1 MADIF
6 TALPALLAAYPE
18 ALRNEAER
26 LVEDHAVVTLDLEN
40 GALDAELIL
49 DDKAVHTRWSKQPE
63 GWVSESDAE
72 DDLHDLA
79 CCMSL
84 ISLKRDHEA
93 HPVQSEA
100 EAPVESFQQ
109 SIERELGRKLEAAEE
124 GYVAKIEKRW
134 EVVNKTGEIFDK
146 DMVRLQPKWSIAS
159 TDPLELWADKPATAL
174 EFWNYV
180 ALALKERGLPY
191 PSFLKVITDI
201 RKTQA
206 QLAQWKQSRSVPQW
220 QERVRRFALE
230 KAARTAAPHIEALRL
245 LVTTTDVRLQ
255 SKSNAETEYQ
265 TLNNSELE
273 AISSEHAQGSLQLT
287 VEDELLLVSVL
298 HHLEHS
304 PIEIFRLENDRHGMW
319 LGSLLQQPALASRI
333 VTLDEVPLTR
343 STERLVWL
351 TETVEESASVA
362 LKLALPDGS
371 PPPTPLR
378 VLPGA
383 QTQYLTG
390 DTVYPGPLWFGDETQ
405 ADNRILIPEEALN
418 SSDGV
423 AFMERL
429 GAAPPP
435 SLAARIRKDKLEV
448 EITAQCAAAVS
459 GGTQYAQLRVQA
471 TSPDG
476 RYVESLQG
484 ERWIVEKNLPSLDD
498 AIICHDRSDLEN
510 LPQRMQALK
519 ATWDQG
525 IDAFRT
531 RMTKNFPESF
541 YQWSQDLPSSIRF
554 LPDASLGSI
563 LADPLIARLRL
574 EASQTSTIDWFDLR
588 VVLDVEGVDLSPAD
602 IRRLIAAKGGFVRL
616 ADGSWRRVKIEL
628 SEEQS
633 ELVDQLGIDLN
644 DLNDE
649 AHRLHWRHLVGD
661 KGQQLISTQQWDSL
675 QQRMESIKLDEKPAI
690 PDGMIYSLRPYQVE
704 GFHYLA
710 YLAVNGFGGILAD
723 DMGLGKTV
731 QTITWVL
738 WLRQRTEAARCAPII
753 VVCPKSVLD
762 VWALEFQKAAPS
774 IRVQVLHDKDELEM
788 SRIGNEFDVV
798 VLNYAQLRSCI
809 HMLNSTQWLAAILDE
824 GQHIKNPDSK
834 ASRAARELNAQH
846 RLVLT
851 GTPLENRLLDLW
863 SLMSFAT
870 PGALGDRSYFHKNF
884 DRRKDERA
892 SSRLSARLRPFILR
906 RTKSQVARDL
916 PPRTEENL
924 LIELSG
930 TQEALYREELVR
942 AQQMVLSASG
952 KNALEKRRFAIL
964 QALTRLRQVCCH
976 PALLNRDE
984 DGTPVLNLQNGEE
997 DSGKLTAVLDLIEQ
1011 LHMAGQKVLFF
1022 SQFVSMLKIVRQKLE
1037 GMGLP
1042 YHWLTGSSDNRA
1054 EIVRR
1059 FQEDESASVFLI
1071 SLKAGGSGLNLTS
1084 ASYVILYDPWWNP
1097 AVENQAIDRA
1107 HRIGQTQPVI
1117 AYRLIAKNTIEE
1129 KILMLQ
1135 QKKQKMTSDILGNEG
1150 FAQSLD
1156 QNDFA
1161 FLLGLES
1168 TMAAEQEED

>member
-6 TALPALLAAYPE
+6 TALPALIAAYPE
-18 ALRNEAER
+18 PLRNEAER
-26 LVEDHAVVTLDLEN
+26 LVEDQAVVTLDLDD
-40 GALDAELIL
+40 GALDAEVIL
-49 DDKAVHTRWSKQPE
+49 DDKPVHTRWSKQEE
-63 GWVSESDAE
+63 GWISESDAE

-79 CCMSL
+79 CLMAL
-84 ISLKRDHEA
+84 ISLRRDHEA

-100 EAPVESFQQ
+100 EAPVLSFQAM
-109 SIERELGRKLEAAEE
+109 IERELGRKLEPTEE
-124 GYVAKIEKRW
+124 GYLAKVEKRW
-134 EVVNKTGEIFDK
+134 DVVSKTGEIYDK
-146 DMVRLQPKWSIAS
+146 DMVRLHPRWSLAS
-159 TDPLELWADKPATAL
+159 TDPLELWSDRPATAL

-180 ALALKERGLPY
+180 ALAMKEKNLPY
-191 PSFLKVITDI
+191 PAFLKVITDLK
-201 RKTQA
+201 KTQA
-206 QLAQWKQSRSVPQW
+206 LLARWKQARSVPQW
-220 QERVRRFALE
+220 QERVRRFSLA
-230 KAARTAAPHIEALRL
+230 KPARLFGFHVDALRL
-245 LVTTTDVRLQ
+245 LVTTTDAKLQ
-255 SKSNAETEYQ
+255 WRGSAEEEYQ
-265 TLNNSELE
+265 TISAEQLE
-273 AISSEHAQGSLQLT
+273 AIKSDHTRGALPLS
-287 VEDELLLVSVL
+287 VEDELLLVGVL
-298 HHLEHS
+298 KHLQHS
-304 PIEIFRLENDRHGMW
+304 DVEVFRLENERHGMW
-319 LGSLLQQPALASRI
+319 LGSLLAQPALASRL
-333 VTLDEVPLTR
+333 VSLDEVPLVR
-343 STERLVWL
+343 SEERLVWQA
-351 TETVEESASVA
+351 EDAEDAVVV
-362 LKLALPDGS
+362 KLVLPDGS
-371 PPPTPLR
+371 APPSPLR

-383 QTQYLTG
+383 QTHYLTG
-390 DTVYPGPLWFGDETQ
+390 DIIYAGPLWFGDETL
-405 ADNRILIPEEALN
+405 AESRVHIPAEALT

-423 AFMERL
+423 AFLDRL
-429 GAAPPP
+429 GAELPP
-435 SLAARIRKDKLEV
+435 SIASKIRKEKLLV
-448 EITAQCAAAVS
+448 EISAASNAAPS
-459 GGTQYAQLRVQA
+459 GGTQYAHLRVQA
-471 TSPDG
+471 RTEDG
-476 RYVESLQG
+476 RYIEALQG
-484 ERWIVEKNLPSLDD
+484 EDWVIEKNAPVLDS
-498 AIICHDRSDLEN
+498 AIVCMDRTDLEGV
-510 LPQRMQALK
+510 PEKMKELK
-519 ATWDQG
+519 ATWDSG
-525 IDAFRT
+525 LDAFRT
-531 RMTKNFPESF
+531 RVTKNFPENF
-541 YQWSQDLPSSIRF
+541 YRWTQELAPTVTFNTDEN
-554 LPDASLGSI
+554 LGSI

-574 EASQTSTIDWFDLR
+574 EATQTATIDWFDLR
-588 VVLDVEGVDLSPAD
+588 VVLDVEGVDLTPAD
-602 IRRLIAAKGGFVRL
+602 IRRLISAKGGFVRL

-633 ELVDQLGIDLN
+633 DLVDQLGIDLN

-649 AHRLHWRHLVGD
+649 THRLHWRHLVGD
-661 KGQQLISTQQWDSL
+661 KGQALITAQQWDSL
-675 QQRMESIKLDEKPAI
+675 QMRMESVKLDEKPDV
-690 PDGMIYSLRPYQVE
+690 PTNMTYSLRPYQVE

-738 WLRQRTEAARCAPII
+738 WLRARQPEEKRAPIV

-762 VWALEFQKAAPS
+762 VWALEFHKAAPS
-774 IRVQVLHDKDELEM
+774 IRVQVLHDKDELDI
-788 SRIGNEFDVV
+788 RRVGPEFDVL

-809 HMLNSTQWLAAILDE
+809 TALTSIHWLAAILDE

-834 ASRAARELNAQH
+834 ASRAARELKAHH

-930 TQEALYREELVR
+930 AQEALYKEELGR

-976 PALLNRDE
+976 PSLLSRDPE
-984 DGTPVLNLQNGEE
+984 DPTVQIDVAAEE
-997 DSGKLTAVLDLIEQ
+997 ESGKLTAALDLIEQ

-1022 SQFVSMLKIVRQKLE
+1022 SQFVSMLKIVRERLD

-1054 EIVRR
+1054 DIVRR
-1059 FQEDESASVFLI
+1059 FQEDEQASVFLI

-1117 AYRLIAKNTIEE
+1117 AYRLIAKSTIEE

-1135 QKKQKMTSDILGNEG
+1135 QKKQKMTSDILGDEG

-1156 QNDFA
+1156 HTDFE

-1168 TMAAEQEED
+1168 SAKIEEEE